1 MQPYVYDE
9 CTQVMISYDDATSF
23 EAKGAFVAKNN
34 MRGFAMWEMASDMN
48 DILIDAIRSGA
59 GFPDEDGDDC

>member
-34 MRGFAMWEMASDMN
+34 MRGFAQVGS
-48 DILIDAIRSGA
+48 RSI
-59 GFPDEDGDDC
+59 PTRRVIS

>member
-1 MQPYVYDE
+1 
-9 CTQVMISYDDATSF
+9 MISYDDATSF

-48 DILIDAIRSGA
+48 NILIDAIRSGA
-59 GFPDEDGDDC
+59 GFPDESDDDC